1 MSEQIIV
8 FKNGERVITELKEV
22 FEGEGDDR
30 KGVCLMMNHPYILE
44 LIEVDDGQMR
54 DLQVKFSKWCP
65 YSVDYQFRVPY
76 DTVLALGEPDQGL
89 AAAYRQKVEA
99 MEATVTGDVPEAPPA
114 PPAASDLGW
123 TEGETNPNMEQQK
136 ADIDAAING
145 FSGNGAPADA
155 SVGS

>member
-8 FKNGERVITELKEV
+8 FKNGERVITELQEV

-30 KGVCLMMNHPYILE
+30 KGICLMMNNPYILE
-44 LIEVDDGQMR
+44 LIEIEEGALR

-89 AAAYRQKVEA
+89 AEAYRQKVDA
-99 MEATVTGDVPEAPPA
+99 ITGNPDAPEGVP
-114 PPAASDLGW
+114 DLPEW
-123 TEGETNPNMEQQK
+123 TDGAENPNIAAQQ
-136 ADIDAAING
+136 ADIDAVVNG
-145 FSGNGAPADA
+145 FEGNGAPEDV